1 MKLLRTDTA
10 DLKVSEKN
18 KQVAKVRINRTPE
31 GIKVYFK
38 SKVIADMFKEQS
50 SGTYDTAFLNH
61 IGESKNFLTYNSSSL
76 TTEAQMEGG
85 TIGINLGTSMTGN
98 CNNIGWSW
106 DYDKMTCCPNL
117 AFLGFT
123 EAGDGVTVSLNGI
136 ISNRQFDCYINSVN
150 TYIEWLWQTFC
161 VDKESETTI
170 TTAQV
175 LKIKPRGKEE

>member
-38 SKVIADMFKEQS
+38 SKVISDMLKEQS

-85 TIGINLGTSMTGN
+85 TIGINLGSSMTGN
-98 CNNIGWSW
+98 SSNIGWNW
-106 DYDKMTCCPNL
+106 DYDKMACTPNL
-117 AFLGFT
+117 VFIGFT
-123 EAGDGVTVSLNGI
+123 EAGNGVTVSINGI
-136 ISNRQFDCYINSVN
+136 LSNRQFDCYINSVN